1 MSKLFVRRTWI
12 GASAEELFCWHAEP
26 GALERLTPK
35 WEPLEVVERAPSVQN
50 GARGILRVR
59 VGPFPMRWVFEHRD
73 YEEGRQFRDVQV
85 EGPFRRWDH
94 THVFV
99 PDGPNACWLED
110 RIEYELPWGIIGEFF
125 GGWLVRRKLERMFE
139 YRHRITAEAMEARR
153 VDGSGDSGERRAG
166 A

>member
-1 MSKLFVRRTWI
+1 MSKLFVRRSRI
-12 GASAEELFCWHAEP
+12 GVSAEELFRWHAEP
-26 GALERLTPK
+26 GALERLTPR

-73 YEEGRQFRDVQV
+73 YEEGRKFRDVQV

-94 THVFV
+94 THCFI
-99 PDGPNACWLED
+99 PDGPQACWLED
-110 RIEYELPWGIIGEFF
+110 RIEYELPLGIIGELF
-125 GGWLVRRKLERMFE
+125 GGWLVRRKLQRMFE
-139 YRHRITAEAMEARR
+139 YRHRVTAEAMEARR
-153 VDGSGDSGERRAG
+153 VGGSGHSGERRVG